1 MSKTTATRINY
12 MHVSVRTATGAP
24 RLFQVKQG
32 DISKRPT
39 CQCKKWIRQGL
50 QSRSRAD
57 DTATPGSRRDG
68 SNAGDRP
75 CGGLS

>member
-39 CQCKKWIRQGL
+39 CQCKNGFGK
-50 QSRSRAD
+50 RSRAD

>member
-12 MHVSVRTATGAP
+12 LHESVRTATGAP

-39 CQCKKWIRQGL
+39 CQCRNGFGKGCSHEVALMTLLHQE
-50 QSRSRAD
+50 AAEMAA
-57 DTATPGSRRDG
+57 TAQTTA
-68 SNAGDRP
+68 NVVA
-75 CGGLS
+75 